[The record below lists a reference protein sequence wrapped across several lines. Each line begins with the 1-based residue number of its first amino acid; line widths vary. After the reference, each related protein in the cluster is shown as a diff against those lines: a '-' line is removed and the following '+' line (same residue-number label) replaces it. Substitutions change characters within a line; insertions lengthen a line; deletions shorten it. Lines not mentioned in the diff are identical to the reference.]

1 MTARAYEQITE
12 RIVGMLE
19 AGTVPWRKPW
29 RGGVTASPRSLRSG
43 KPYRGINRVLF
54 SCAGYDRP
62 EWTTYKQAKQRGAH
76 VRKGE
81 KGWPCI
87 FWKWLE
93 KEDRETGE
101 RKRFPMLRVYTVF
114 NVEQCDGLELPE
126 PEPKAAA
133 KPFEAIEAAEAI
145 WTCYPARPALTHNG
159 GRAFYMPTVDRITL
173 PKPERFN
180 SAAEYYSTL
189 FHEAG
194 HSTGHPDRLGREGI
208 TDFHRFGDAVY
219 SREELVAEMTAAF
232 LCAESGIAPT
242 VIENQAAYLGGWIKV
257 LRGKPKLAVTAAAQ
271 AQKAADLILG
281 RSWDVKGAPERAPAR
296 GAA

>member
-1 MTARAYEQITE
+1 MSAHAYERITE

-29 RGGVTASPRSLRSG
+29 SGGTTAAPRSLRSG

-62 EWTTYKQAKQRGAH
+62 EWATYKQAKARGGH

-81 KGWPCI
+81 KGWPCV

-101 RKRFPMLRVYTVF
+101 RKRFPMLRVYVVF

-126 PEPKAAA
+126 LEPKIPA
-133 KPFEAIEAAEAI
+133 KPFEAIEAAQAL
-145 WTCYPARPALTHNG
+145 WTCYPARPAFTHAG
-159 GRAFYMPTVDRITL
+159 GRAFYQPTVDRITL
-173 PKPERFN
+173 PKPERFG
-180 SAAEYYSTL
+180 SSEEYYSTL
-189 FHEAG
+189 FHEMG
-194 HSTGHPDRLGREGI
+194 HSTGHESRLGRDLG
-208 TDFHRFGDAVY
+208 FCRFGDPVY
-219 SREELVAEMTAAF
+219 SREELVAEMTSAF
-232 LCAESGIAPT
+232 LCAESGISPA
-242 VIENQAAYLGGWIKV
+242 VIENQAAYIASWVRV
-257 LRGKPKLAVTAAAQ
+257 LKGKPKLAVTAAAQ

-281 RSWDVKGAPERAPAR
+281 RSWDEKGAPERAPAR
-296 GAA
+296 GVA